1 MLIYQKRCITQSPT
15 WHSSCQLTV
24 SDFQQTA
31 VLETTA
37 CLLIKVTPLIWFF
50 VLCRTSTSG
59 RARRS
64 SAATSTQLDPSQ
76 RRRLG
81 SELPQGAAIHRVPTE
96 LDEAITLEDA
106 DLEDMASTS
115 SVLSYN
121 SLWIHIRSSSFL
133 CFIIVVVRKQQ
144 TEITHVVGH
153 SACHAVHCVLAWALI
168 EGKWSVLREMSYV
181 CTYNPLLLIPPK
193 FVMFMLS
200 AIQWIT
206 RVDRS
211 QIWRHERHTPS

>member
-1 MLIYQKRCITQSPT
+1 MVVHGAVRQPRQHSWILHRGVDLAASCHKAQLSTEYPLSWMKPLHWRMLISRTWPVRRVFYQ
-15 WHSSCQLTV
+15 
-24 SDFQQTA
+24 
-31 VLETTA
+31 
-37 CLLIKVTPLIWFF
+37 
-50 VLCRTSTSG
+50 
-59 RARRS
+59 
-64 SAATSTQLDPSQ
+64 
-76 RRRLG
+76 
-81 SELPQGAAIHRVPTE
+81 
-96 LDEAITLEDA
+96 
-106 DLEDMASTS
+106 
-115 SVLSYN
+115 SYN